1 MRLVSEAIMIIHDDR
16 RMELRPSLRA
26 AYLLEQ
32 KHGLTKLWFGA
43 LQGNLTII
51 NDIVSA
57 ATPYPHEARNLIA
70 DMIEADGVLSLLELQ
85 QSLSDFICMSF
96 GLNDGTE
103 DEPSNT
109 NINPGKSQSIT
120 AYLVS
125 LYEYA
130 TGWLGWTPETAW
142 TSTPAEIMTALKGW
156 EAKHRA
162 IHGGKDDLD
171 QPDPHKQYNP
181 ADHEISPEQLRENL
195 ARLKALSGRFA

>member
-32 KHGLTKLWFGA
+32 KHGLTKLWFSA

-57 ATPYPHEARNLIA
+57 ATPYLYEARNLIA

-85 QSLSDFICMSF
+85 DALSDFISMSF

-103 DEPSNT
+103 EQPSNT
-109 NINPGKSQSIT
+109 NINPGKTQSIT
-120 AYLVS
+120 ARLVS

-142 TSTPAEIMTALKGW
+142 TSTPAEILTAFNGHVAKLK
-156 EAKHRA
+156 A
-162 IHGGKDDLD
+162 IHGAKDDAD
-171 QPDPHKQYNP
+171 QPDPNKQYNP
-181 ADHEISPEQLRENL
+181 VEHELSPEQLRENL